1 MAACR
6 QGLTN
11 RDTKEKTGMPRS
23 LDDAPVD
30 RLASFVSNLRFEAL
44 PIDVVDKAKIHIAD
58 TLGAAL
64 AGARSNEFRIA
75 RRIVG
80 SHGTARIW
88 GTDTYTGARDAALI
102 NGVSAHA
109 FELDDAGG
117 CDHSGAVVMPALL
130 AAMAE
135 MPRTVSGKELIAA
148 VVAGYD
154 VGRRILEATGGY
166 DSHNSLGWHSTGT
179 CGTLAAAAAVANIRG
194 LDAHVTRD
202 AITLAT
208 SFSSGL
214 WAFIHDGSQAK
225 KIHAGRAA
233 EGGLLAAQLAAEGFA
248 GPSKVFDDV
257 WGGFFRSFNKSACD
271 VEKLSEA
278 LGEVWKV
285 KRAVLK
291 PYASCRGA
299 HSAIDALEDL
309 LKQTARAASQIDT
322 IELRLSPMLMGMCG
336 AKESGA
342 MAPTQMSL
350 PYAVAARCVF
360 GTAGLEAYSAERRS
374 DARVL
379 DIMERMQLIVDDG
392 MKPLDEPFVTLTF
405 KDGLRATHMVPRATG
420 SAERPMPRPDIA
432 EKFTELATM
441 SLSVEQAN
449 RLWSTLTKLE
459 ELDDC
464 RKIENLLA
472 GDADNRSVF
481 F

>member
-1 MAACR
+1 MSR
-6 QGLTN
+6 
-11 RDTKEKTGMPRS
+11 P

-30 RLASFVSNLRFEAL
+30 RLASFVANLRFEAL
-44 PIDVVDKAKIHIAD
+44 PADVIDKAKIHIAD

-64 AGARSNEFRIA
+64 AGARSNEFRIT
-75 RRIVG
+75 RRIIG
-80 SHGTARIW
+80 SNGAARIW
-88 GTDTYTGARDAALI
+88 GTEAYTGARDAALI

-135 MPRTVSGKELIAA
+135 IPRALSGKELIAA

-166 DSHNSLGWHSTGT
+166 DGHNSLGWHSTGT
-179 CGTLAAAAAVANIRG
+179 CGTLAAAAAAANIRG
-194 LDAHVTRD
+194 LDAHATRD

-257 WGGFFRSFNKSACD
+257 WGGFFRSFNKSAC
-271 VEKLSEA
+271 EASKLSEA

-299 HSAIDALEDL
+299 HSAIDALDDL
-309 LKQTARAASQIDT
+309 LKQTVRTASEIET
-322 IELRLSPMLMGMCG
+322 IEVRLSPMLMGMCG
-336 AKESGA
+336 AKASGA

-350 PYAVAARCVF
+350 PYALAARCVF
-360 GTAGLEAYSAERRS
+360 GTAGLQAYSAARRG
-374 DARVL
+374 DAQVHAL
-379 DIMERMQLIVDDG
+379 MQRMQLTVDDG
-392 MKPLDEPFVTLTF
+392 MRPLDEPFITLTF

-420 SAERPMPRPDIA
+420 SAERPMPLPDVA
-432 EKFTELATM
+432 GKFKELALM
-441 SLSVEQAN
+441 SMSTEQAD
-449 RLWSTLTKLE
+449 RLWVTLTRLE

-464 RKIENLLA
+464 RKIEDLLA
-472 GDADNRSVF
+472 GDADSRPAF

>member
-1 MAACR
+1 
-6 QGLTN
+6 
-11 RDTKEKTGMPRS
+11 MPRS

-30 RLASFVSNLRFEAL
+30 RLASFVANLRFEAL
-44 PIDVVDKAKIHIAD
+44 PTDVIDKAKIHIAD

-64 AGARSNEFRIA
+64 AGARSNEFRIT

-80 SHGTARIW
+80 SHGAARIW
-88 GTDTYTGARDAALI
+88 GTNAFTGARDAALI

-117 CDHSGAVVMPALL
+117 CDHSGAVVIPALL
-130 AAMAE
+130 AAIAQ
-135 MPRTVSGKELIAA
+135 MPRAISGKELIAA

-179 CGTLAAAAAVANIRG
+179 CGTLAAAAAVANISG
-194 LDAHVTRD
+194 LDAHITRD

-257 WGGFFRSFNKSACD
+257 WGGFFRSFNKSTCD
-271 VEKLSEA
+271 VDKLSEA

-299 HSAIDALEDL
+299 HSAVDALEDL
-309 LKQTARAASQIDT
+309 LKQTARPASEIDT

-374 DARVL
+374 DPRVHT
-379 DIMERMQLIVDDG
+379 IMEHMQLIVDDS

-405 KDGLRATHMVPRATG
+405 KDALRATHMVPRATG
-420 SAERPMPRPDIA
+420 SAERPMLLPDITN
-432 EKFTELATM
+432 KFEELATM
-441 SLSVEQAN
+441 SLSTEQTDH
-449 RLWSTLTKLE
+449 LWSTLATLE

-464 RKIENLLA
+464 RKLADLMA
-472 GDADNRSVF
+472 GDADSRPVF
-481 F
+481 C